1 MKNRNL
7 ILTSILGAL
16 TVILGAFGSH
26 VLKEKLG
33 VEGLETFETAVKYQ
47 MYHVIV
53 LLVVNSMIQLSIK
66 SKNNISLFFFL
77 GILFFSGSLYL
88 ITIFGVNPKNIW
100 FVTPLGGLFFILG
113 WLRLLYY
120 LFEWYTRG
128 YNY

>member
-128 YNY
+128 YNH

>member
-33 VEGLETFETAVKYQ
+33 VDGLETFETAVKYQ
-47 MYHVIV
+47 MYHVIG
-53 LLVVNSMIQLSIK
+53 LLVVNSMIPLSIK

-100 FVTPLGGLFFILG
+100 FITPLGGLLFILG
-113 WLRLLYY
+113 WLRLVYY
-120 LFEWYTRG
+120 LFKEKEYKFS
-128 YNY
+128 

>member
-66 SKNNISLFFFL
+66 SKNN
-77 GILFFSGSLYL
+77 FS
-88 ITIFGVNPKNIW
+88 
-100 FVTPLGGLFFILG
+100 
-113 WLRLLYY
+113 
-120 LFEWYTRG
+120 
-128 YNY
+128 

>member
-88 ITIFGVNPKNIW
+88 ITIFGVNPKNIL

-120 LFEWYTRG
+120 LFKG
-128 YNY
+128 K

>member
-120 LFEWYTRG
+120 LFKG
-128 YNY
+128 K

>member
-33 VEGLETFETAVKYQ
+33 AEGLETFETAVKYQ

-120 LFEWYTRG
+120 LFKG
-128 YNY
+128 K

>member
-1 MKNRNL
+1 MKNKNL

-33 VEGLETFETAVKYQ
+33 VDGLDTFETAVKYQ

-53 LLVVNSMIQLSIK
+53 LLVVNSMSQLSIK

-100 FVTPLGGLFFILG
+100 FVTPLGGLLFILG
-113 WLRLLYY
+113 WFRLLYS
-120 LFEWYTRG
+120 FFKRK
-128 YNY
+128 

>member
-113 WLRLLYY
+113 WIRLLYY
-120 LFEWYTRG
+120 LFKG
-128 YNY
+128 K

>member
-16 TVILGAFGSH
+16 TVMLGAFGSH

-33 VEGLETFETAVKYQ
+33 VDGLETFETAVKYQ

-66 SKNNISLFFFL
+66 SKNKISLFFFL

-100 FVTPLGGLFFILG
+100 FITPLGGLLFILG
-113 WLRLLYY
+113 WLRLVYSFFKEKEY
-120 LFEWYTRG
+120 KFS
-128 YNY
+128 